1 MKVPGIAD
9 ILSKLKAPYY
19 VAINVFMEHENDVN
33 YRVQHMPTSIAA
45 KKGSRCLVQAAIK
58 IELF

>member
-19 VAINVFMEHENDVN
+19 VAINVFLEHENDAN

-45 KKGSRCLVQAAIK
+45 KKG
-58 IELF
+58 